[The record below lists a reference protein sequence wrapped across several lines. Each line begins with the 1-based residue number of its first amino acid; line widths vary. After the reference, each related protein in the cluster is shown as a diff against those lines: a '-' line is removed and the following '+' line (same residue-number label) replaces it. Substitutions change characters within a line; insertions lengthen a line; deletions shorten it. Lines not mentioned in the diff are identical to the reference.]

1 VSATRLDVALVKRGL
16 ASTRTKAQRLI
27 AARLVTVGNVEATKP
42 SMLVA
47 DDAVI
52 DVVANAD
59 PHSGVSEVADVGRGA
74 TKLRAALTRW
84 SPPIRGAVC
93 VDVGASTGGFTQV
106 LLESG
111 ARSVVALDVGH
122 GQLDPSLVADTRVIN
137 REGVHAAR
145 ISSSW
150 WANQSLPTPVSVVV
164 ADVSFISL
172 TKIIPALVET
182 FGVHSH
188 FVLLLKPQFEVGKSG
203 IDQGVVKDVARRDKA
218 VHTVMECLEEHGVT
232 PRDIM
237 VSPLTGEKG
246 NVEYLVYAS
255 ATSSVYPAEWDKAI
269 PAQ

>member
-1 VSATRLDVALVKRGL
+1 VKATRLDVALVQRGL

-27 AARLVTVGNVEATKP
+27 AGRLVTVGDSPATKP

-47 DDAVI
+47 DDTVI
-52 DVVANAD
+52 DIVANDTAW
-59 PHSGVSEVADVGRGA
+59 VMADVGRGA

-84 SPPIRGAVC
+84 SPPVRGALC

-106 LLESG
+106 LLEGG
-111 ARSVVALDVGH
+111 ARGVVALDVGH
-122 GQLDPSLVADTRVIN
+122 GQLDASLVGDSRVIN
-137 REGVHAAR
+137 REGVHAGR
-145 ISSSW
+145 ISASW
-150 WANQSLPTPVSVVV
+150 WQANSLPTPVSVVV

-172 TKIIPALVET
+172 TKIIPALVDT

-188 FVLLLKPQFEVGKSG
+188 YVLLLKPQFEVGKSG
-203 IDQGVVKDVARRDKA
+203 IDQGVVKDVARRDTA
-218 VHTVMECLEEHGVT
+218 VNAVMACLEKHGVT
-232 PRDIM
+232 PRDII

-255 ATSSVYPAEWDKAI
+255 ATSSVHPPEWDKVI